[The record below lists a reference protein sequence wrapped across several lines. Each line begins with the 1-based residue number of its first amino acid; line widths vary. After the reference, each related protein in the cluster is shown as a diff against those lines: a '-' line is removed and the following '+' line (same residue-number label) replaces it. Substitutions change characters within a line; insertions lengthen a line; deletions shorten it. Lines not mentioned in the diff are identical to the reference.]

1 MEKNIISSFSRIGS
15 MISMNS
21 RVGTGQQLP
30 RVRRRR
36 TISNKSGRKNMDY
49 RVKTCQQ
56 LPRVRRRR
64 TNSNKSGKD
73 YMDYRVKTSQQL
85 PRVRRKRT
93 IRNKSGRNNM
103 DYRVSQQLY
112 HGTGGGAPSAT
123 NIVHEQ
129 T

>member
-64 TNSNKSGKD
+64 TISNKSGKD
-73 YMDYRVKTSQQL
+73 
-85 PRVRRKRT
+85 
-93 IRNKSGRNNM
+93 NM